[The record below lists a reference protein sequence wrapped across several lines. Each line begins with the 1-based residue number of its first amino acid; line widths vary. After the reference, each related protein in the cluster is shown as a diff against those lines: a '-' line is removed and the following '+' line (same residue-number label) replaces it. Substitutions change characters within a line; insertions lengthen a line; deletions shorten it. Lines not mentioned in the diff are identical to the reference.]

1 MVISQLILVSPVP
14 ILMQCASELTIMA
27 WNDMIMQ
34 ISSFQLPT
42 IITTIVII
50 LAVVLILF
58 FAFGVNDIF
67 ANFFAGIALRFRRN
81 IKVGDTIRISQDKR
95 KIQGKVEAIGLQYIK
110 LNTGADELVYIPNV
124 MMLRSVITKIRNQ

>member
-1 MVISQLILVSPVP
+1 VIALNKLKI
-14 ILMQCASELTIMA
+14 AT
-27 WNDMIMQ
+27 
-34 ISSFQLPT
+34 T